1 MALAV
6 RYGLPALIFVAG
18 VVCLVLGGDVLIG
31 AGIVLIGVA
40 ALVAI
45 FGAFARLSLAS
56 QDDRDREEAAR
67 EYFSRHGRWP
77 PGRRP

>member
-1 MALAV
+1 MTPVV
-6 RYGLPALIFVAG
+6 RYGLPAVIFVAG
-18 VVCLVLGGDVLIG
+18 IVCLVVGGDVALG

-40 ALVAI
+40 VLVAV

-56 QDDRDREEAAR
+56 QDDREREEAAR

-77 PGRRP
+77 GHRR

>member
-1 MALAV
+1 MAPVV
-6 RYGLPALIFVAG
+6 RYGLPALILAAG
-18 VVCLVLGGDVLIG
+18 IVCLVIGGDALVG

-56 QDDRDREEAAR
+56 QDDREREEAAR
-67 EYFSRHGRWP
+67 EHFSRTGRWP
-77 PGRRP
+77 GRQR